1 MILRDERRD
10 NRVRLCC
17 TILSETRGRSVIK
30 HYKIEASA
38 DARGVITL
46 TGEVD
51 VWQHVVD
58 IGHAAGKSGVKGVVN
73 S

>member
-1 MILRDERRD
+1 MSDCVAQFYQKLEDD
-10 NRVRLCC
+10 PSL
-17 TILSETRGRSVIK
+17 K

-51 VWQHVVD
+51 VWKHVVD
-58 IGHAAGKSGVKGVVN
+58 IGHAAGKSGVKGVIN
-73 S
+73 